1 MTSEKEITLDRLE
14 TGKKGTVC
22 KIDIIGPAR
31 KRIAEMGLSKGTEVE
46 MVRKAPMNDPIEF
59 KVRGYFISLRK
70 TESSLIFVRLPEES
84 A

>member
-1 MTSEKEITLDRLE
+1 MTSMKEITLDRLE
-14 TGKKGTVC
+14 TGKKGTVS

-70 TESSLIFVRLPEES
+70 REASLILVHLPEED